1 MLMNSKL
8 FTYKDKLMIYCE
20 YGGFGN
26 DLEGLA
32 AEVNAVD
39 EWICSQPLN
48 SVLSVANV
56 AGSYPTPAAL
66 VMMEK
71 STTRTRPY
79 IRKQAILGLTGE
91 RSVLAR
97 IVTYISG
104 LDMDLFD
111 DLERAKDWLAED

>member
-1 MLMNSKL
+1 MKSVF
-8 FTYKDKLMIYCE
+8 FTHKGKQMIYCE

-26 DLEGLA
+26 DLAGLA
-32 AEVNAVD
+32 EEVTAVD
-39 EWICSQPLN
+39 DWICSQPPD

-66 VMMEK
+66 TLMEK
-71 STTRTRPY
+71 STTRTKPY

-91 RSVLAR
+91 RTVLAR
-97 IVTYISG
+97 IVTYVSG
-104 LDMDLFD
+104 LDMKLFD